1 MKIGIDCRYI
11 LNTKHGE
18 LAGVGHY
25 AYFLIKYLLE
35 IDKENEYIL
44 FFYNKKIQC
53 EEFTQQKNIK
63 CVYFPGLENLSKI
76 PLIYRHIFV
85 PYILKKYKLDVYHN
99 PAFIIPLFYFGKA
112 VITIHDLASYKKA
125 SWFPSDHFFNKRIL
139 IPSSIYKAK
148 RIIAVSENTKNDL
161 IQMFKIKPKKIKVIL
176 EGVEDYNKVEID
188 EAKIDNKFK
197 FDDHYFLS
205 VCTLEPRKNI
215 GRLVEAFGQFLK
227 ENKNKN
233 YKLVLAGKKGWKYES
248 IFEKIKNL
256 GLEDKVIYLG
266 YVSLEEKIYLLK
278 NSLAFVFP
286 SLYEGFGLPILEAMN
301 LGVPIITSNV
311 ASIPELV
318 IDNALLIDPKKTNTI
333 TKAMLKIV
341 KDEDL
346 RERLSHKGK
355 GIAANFTWQETARR
369 TLSLYSKLNKK

>member
-25 AYFLIKYLLE
+25 TYFLIKYLLE
-35 IDKENEYIL
+35 IDQENEYIL

-63 CVYFPGLENLSKI
+63 CIYFPGLENLAKI
-76 PLIYRHIFV
+76 PLLYRHIFV

-99 PAFIIPLFYFGKA
+99 PAFVIPLFYFGKS
-112 VITIHDLASYKKA
+112 VITIHDLASYKKP
-125 SWFPSDHFFNKRIL
+125 SWFPSDNFFNKRIL

-148 RIIAVSENTKNDL
+148 KIIVVSENTRNDL
-161 IQMFKIKPKKIKVIL
+161 IQMFKVNPQKVKVIL
-176 EGVEDYNKVEID
+176 EGVEDYNKIEID
-188 EAKIDNKFK
+188 ETKIGKRFK
-197 FDDHYFLS
+197 FNEPYFLFIS
-205 VCTLEPRKNI
+205 TLEPRKNI
-215 GRLVEAFGQFLK
+215 GRLIEAFDMFLK
-227 ENKNKN
+227 ENNDKN

-278 NSLAFVFP
+278 NSLTFVFP

-301 LGVPIITSNV
+301 LGVPIITSNI

-318 IDNALLIDPKKTNTI
+318 IDNAILVDPKKTDSI
-333 TKAMLKIV
+333 KKAMLKMV
-341 KDEDL
+341 KDKDL
-346 RERLSHKGK
+346 RERLSQKGK

-369 TLSLYSKLNKK
+369 TLSLYEKLNKK